1 MYFKRH
7 IRLRALAPLM
17 AALMAFQSCRHS
29 TQPESVEADNLQ
41 GSISISGAFALYPM
55 AVEWTNAFSALH
67 PAVRID
73 LSSGGAGKGMTDV
86 LNGMVD
92 FAMLSREPHD
102 EERNKGAIDF
112 SVAKDA
118 VLPVFSASNPLY
130 EKIMAHGI
138 TADDARKIW
147 ITAEITTWGQLIGT
161 HDDTPIHV
169 YTRSDACGAA
179 QTFAAWFD
187 AVQEDLGGTAVYGDP
202 GISKAVI
209 DDPLGIGYNN
219 MAYAYDSE
227 TLNMQTGLEVLPLDI
242 DGNRSVTDE
251 EKLYTTRS
259 TIAKAIEEGRFP
271 APPSRNLYLV
281 TNGVPADTA
290 ALEFLK
296 FVITDGQAF
305 NEPNGYVRI
314 SNASARESMRNLNVG
329 RKGRGLK
336 RDNTQLMT
344 LIAGLVVVL
353 LFLTAGVQLFMR
365 SHIKRRVY
373 RQKLSETMMV
383 ILSFSSIAMLIALLW
398 GLWGKAAPM
407 FDKSTLGELLTGT
420 EWKPSQGLFGFRPFI
435 HGTLAV
441 TMLSICFSLPLSLLT
456 AVFITEYAPKYLK
469 SIVNPALDI
478 LASLPSVVFGVW
490 GVLTLI
496 PKFGY
501 SLLTASLVLG
511 VMVLPIMVSLFC
523 EIFAT
528 VPTDMRDSSFALG
541 ATRWQT
547 TRKVVLRKSLPGIF
561 AAVVLALSKCIGET
575 IAVMMVCGCVP
586 RLRGSWLDPFYTLP
600 ALIGNNYG
608 EMASIPLYES
618 AIMFAA
624 LLLLLLVLL
633 FNILSR
639 VILYRIEKNN

>member
-1 MYFKRH
+1 MYFKN
-7 IRLRALAPLM
+7 LNGPKAFTPLLAVL
-17 AALMAFQSCRHS
+17 LAFTSCHHKEIGN
-29 TQPESVEADNLQ
+29 PDADNLQ
-41 GSISISGAFALYPM
+41 GSVSISGAFALYPM
-55 AVEWTNAFSALH
+55 AVEWTNEFSARH

-102 EERNKGAIDF
+102 EEREKGAIDF
-112 SVAKDA
+112 TVAKDA
-118 VLPVFSASNPLY
+118 VLPVFSASNPLRD
-130 EKIMAHGI
+130 KILAHGI

-147 ITAEITTWGQLIGT
+147 ITGEYTTWGQLLGT
-161 HDDTPIHV
+161 TDNNPIHV

-179 QTFAAWFD
+179 QTFAAWFG

-209 DDPLGIGYNN
+209 DDALGIGFNN

-227 TLNMQTGLEVLPLDI
+227 TLKMQTGLEVLPLDI
-242 DGNRSVTDE
+242 NGDRSISDD
-251 EKLYTTRS
+251 EKLYETRS
-259 TIAKAIEEGRFP
+259 SIAKAIEEGRFP

-296 FVITDGQAF
+296 FVITDGQGF

-314 SNASARESMRNLNVG
+314 SNASARESMRKLNVG
-329 RKGRGLK
+329 RKSRGLK

-344 LIAGLVVVL
+344 LIACLVVVL
-353 LFLTAGVQLFMR
+353 LFLTAGVQFLMR
-365 SHIKRRVY
+365 SHTKRRVF
-373 RQKLSETMMV
+373 RQRLSETMMI
-383 ILSFSSIAMLIALLW
+383 ILSFSSIALLIALLV

-441 TMLSICFSLPLSLLT
+441 TLLSICFSLPLSLLT
-456 AVFITEYAPKYLK
+456 AVFITEYAPRYLK
-469 SIVNPALDI
+469 SLVNPALDI
-478 LASLPSVVFGVW
+478 LASLPSVIFGVW

-547 TRKVVLRKSLPGIF
+547 TRKVVIRKSLPGIF
-561 AAVVLALSKCIGET
+561 AAVVLALTKCIGET

-639 VILYRIEKNN
+639 VMLYRIEKNN

>member
-1 MYFKRH
+1 
-7 IRLRALAPLM
+7 
-17 AALMAFQSCRHS
+17 
-29 TQPESVEADNLQ
+29 
-41 GSISISGAFALYPM
+41 M
-55 AVEWTNAFSALH
+55 AVEWTNEFSARH

-102 EERNKGAIDF
+102 EEREKGAIDF
-112 SVAKDA
+112 TVAKDA
-118 VLPVFSASNPLY
+118 VLPVFSASNPLRD
-130 EKIMAHGI
+130 KILAHGI

-147 ITAEITTWGQLIGT
+147 ITGEYTTWGQLLGT
-161 HDDTPIHV
+161 TDNNPIHV

-179 QTFAAWFD
+179 QTFAAWFG

-209 DDPLGIGYNN
+209 DDALGIGFNN

-227 TLNMQTGLEVLPLDI
+227 TLKMQTGLEVLPLDI
-242 DGNRSVTDE
+242 DGDRSVTDE

-314 SNASARESMRNLNVG
+314 SNASTRESMRKLNVG

-639 VILYRIEKNN
+639 VMLYRIEKNS

>member
-1 MYFKRH
+1 MYFNHCK
-7 IRLRALAPLM
+7 LKTLTPLLAVFLV
-17 AALMAFQSCRHS
+17 FSSCQHKE
-29 TQPESVEADNLQ
+29 TDNVGTDNLQ

-55 AVEWTNAFSALH
+55 AVEWTNEFSARH
-67 PAVRID
+67 PQVRID

-86 LNGMVD
+86 INGMVD

-102 EERNKGAIDF
+102 EEREKGAIDF
-112 SVAKDA
+112 TVAKDA
-118 VLPVFSASNPLY
+118 VLPVFSSSNPLHD
-130 EKIMAHGI
+130 KIMAHGI

-147 ITAEITTWGQLIGT
+147 ITGEYTTWGQLLGT
-161 HDDTPIHV
+161 SDNNPIHV

-187 AVQEDLGGTAVYGDP
+187 AVQEDLRGTAVYGDP

-209 DDPLGIGYNN
+209 DDPLGIGFNN

-227 TLNMQTGLEVLPLDI
+227 TLNLQEGLSVLPLDI
-242 DGNRSVTDE
+242 DGNKSVSDD
-251 EKLYTTRS
+251 EKLYDTRS
-259 TIAKAIEEGRFP
+259 SIAKAIEEGGFP

-281 TNGVPADTA
+281 TNGIPSDTTS
-290 ALEFLK
+290 LEFLK
-296 FVITDGQAF
+296 FVISEGQEF

-314 SNASARESMRNLNVG
+314 SNASARESMRKLNGG
-329 RKGRGLK
+329 RKGGGLR
-336 RDNTQLMT
+336 RDNTRLMT
-344 LIAGLVVVL
+344 LLAGIVVVL
-353 LFLTAGVQLFMR
+353 LFMTAGVQFLLPSR
-365 SHIKRRVY
+365 TKRRVF
-373 RQKLSETMMV
+373 RQRMSETMMV
-383 ILSFSSIAMLIALLW
+383 ILSFSSVALLIALLAA
-398 GLWGKAAPM
+398 LWGKASPM
-407 FDKSTLGELLTGT
+407 FEKSSLSELLMGT
-420 EWKPSQGLFGFRPFI
+420 QWKPSQGLFGFRPFI

-441 TMLSICFSLPLSLLT
+441 TLLSICFSLPLSLFT
-456 AVFITEYAPKYLK
+456 AVFITEYAPRFLK
-469 SIVNPALDI
+469 HIVNPALDI
-478 LASLPSVVFGVW
+478 LASLPSVIFGLW

-501 SLLTASLVLG
+501 SLLTASLVLA

-528 VPTDMRDSSFALG
+528 VPDDMRDSSFALG

-575 IAVMMVCGCVP
+575 IAVMMVCGCLP
-586 RLRGSWLDPFYTLP
+586 RLRGSWMDPFYTLP

-639 VILYRIEKNN
+639 VMLYRIEKES

>member
-1 MYFKRH
+1 MYFKRR

-55 AVEWTNAFSALH
+55 AVEWTNEFSARH

-102 EERNKGAIDF
+102 EEREKGAIDF
-112 SVAKDA
+112 TVAKDA
-118 VLPVFSASNPLY
+118 VLPVFSASNPLRD
-130 EKIMAHGI
+130 KILAHGI

-147 ITAEITTWGQLIGT
+147 ITGEYTTWGQLLGT
-161 HDDTPIHV
+161 TDNNPIHV

-179 QTFAAWFD
+179 QTFAAWFG

-209 DDPLGIGYNN
+209 DDALGIGFNN

-227 TLNMQTGLEVLPLDI
+227 TLKMQTGLEVLPLDI
-242 DGNRSVTDE
+242 DGDRSVSDD

-314 SNASARESMRNLNVG
+314 SNASARESMRKLNVG

-639 VILYRIEKNN
+639 VILYRIEKNS

>member
-1 MYFKRH
+1 MYFKRR

-17 AALMAFQSCRHS
+17 AALMVFQSCRHS

-102 EERNKGAIDF
+102 EERDKGAIDF

-147 ITAEITTWGQLIGT
+147 ITGEYTTWGQLLGT
-161 HDDTPIHV
+161 TDNNPIHV

-227 TLNMQTGLEVLPLDI
+227 TLKMQTGLEVLPLDI
-242 DGNRSVTDE
+242 NGDRSISDD

-314 SNASARESMRNLNVG
+314 SNASARESMRKLNVG
-329 RKGRGLK
+329 RKSRGLK

-344 LIAGLVVVL
+344 LIAGFVVVL
-353 LFLTAGVQLFMR
+353 LFLTAGVQFLMR
-365 SHIKRRVY
+365 SHTKRRVF
-373 RQKLSETMMV
+373 RQRLSETMMI
-383 ILSFSSIAMLIALLW
+383 ILSFSSIALLIALLV

-407 FDKSTLGELLTGT
+407 FDKSTLGQLLTGT

-441 TMLSICFSLPLSLLT
+441 TLLSICFSLPLSLLT
-456 AVFITEYAPKYLK
+456 AVFITEYAPRYLK
-469 SIVNPALDI
+469 SLVNPALDI

>member
-1 MYFKRH
+1 MYFKDFN
-7 IRLRALAPLM
+7 RLKVLTPLLAVL
-17 AALMAFQSCRHS
+17 LAFTSCQHKN
-29 TQPESVEADNLQ
+29 TENQDADNLQ
-41 GSISISGAFALYPM
+41 GSVSISGAFALYPM
-55 AVEWTNAFSALH
+55 AVEWTNEFSARH

-102 EERNKGAIDF
+102 EEREKGAIDF
-112 SVAKDA
+112 TVAKDA
-118 VLPVFSASNPLY
+118 VLPVFSASNPLRD
-130 EKIMAHGI
+130 KILSHGI

-147 ITAEITTWGQLIGT
+147 ITGEYTTWGQLLGT
-161 HDDTPIHV
+161 NDNNPIHV

-179 QTFAAWFD
+179 QTFAAWFG
-187 AVQEDLGGTAVYGDP
+187 AVQEDLSGTAVYGDP

-209 DDPLGIGYNN
+209 DDALGIGFNN

-242 DGNRSVTDE
+242 DGNKSVSDE
-251 EKLYTTRS
+251 EKLYETRS

-281 TNGVPADTA
+281 TNGVPSDTA
-290 ALEFLK
+290 SLEFIK
-296 FVITDGQAF
+296 FVISDGQEF

-314 SNASARESMRNLNVG
+314 SNASARESMRKLNGG
-329 RKGRGLK
+329 RRGRGLK

-353 LFLTAGVQLFMR
+353 LFLTAGVQFLMR
-365 SHIKRRVY
+365 SHTKRRVF
-373 RQKLSETMMV
+373 RQRMSETMMI
-383 ILSFSSIAMLIALLW
+383 ILSFSSIALLIALLV

-420 EWKPSQGLFGFRPFI
+420 QWKPSQGLFGFRPFI

-441 TMLSICFSLPLSLLT
+441 TLLSICFSLPLSLLT
-456 AVFITEYAPKYLK
+456 AVFITEYAPRFLK
-469 SIVNPALDI
+469 QIVNPALDI
-478 LASLPSVVFGVW
+478 LASLPSVIFGVW

-501 SLLTASLVLG
+501 SLFTASLVLG

-547 TRKVVLRKSLPGIF
+547 TRKVVIRKSLPGIF

-639 VILYRIEKNN
+639 VILYRIEKDN

>member
-55 AVEWTNAFSALH
+55 AVEWTNAFSAMH

-314 SNASARESMRNLNVG
+314 SNASARESMRKLNVG

-407 FDKSTLGELLTGT
+407 FDKST
-420 EWKPSQGLFGFRPFI
+420 
-435 HGTLAV
+435 
-441 TMLSICFSLPLSLLT
+441 
-456 AVFITEYAPKYLK
+456 
-469 SIVNPALDI
+469 
-478 LASLPSVVFGVW
+478 
-490 GVLTLI
+490 
-496 PKFGY
+496 
-501 SLLTASLVLG
+501 
-511 VMVLPIMVSLFC
+511 
-523 EIFAT
+523 
-528 VPTDMRDSSFALG
+528 
-541 ATRWQT
+541 
-547 TRKVVLRKSLPGIF
+547 
-561 AAVVLALSKCIGET
+561 
-575 IAVMMVCGCVP
+575 
-586 RLRGSWLDPFYTLP
+586 
-600 ALIGNNYG
+600 
-608 EMASIPLYES
+608 
-618 AIMFAA
+618 
-624 LLLLLLVLL
+624 
-633 FNILSR
+633 
-639 VILYRIEKNN
+639 

>member
-1 MYFKRH
+1 
-7 IRLRALAPLM
+7 
-17 AALMAFQSCRHS
+17 
-29 TQPESVEADNLQ
+29 
-41 GSISISGAFALYPM
+41 
-55 AVEWTNAFSALH
+55 
-67 PAVRID
+67 
-73 LSSGGAGKGMTDV
+73 MTDV

-102 EERNKGAIDF
+102 EEREKGAIDF
-112 SVAKDA
+112 TVAKDA
-118 VLPVFSASNPLY
+118 VLPVFSASNPLRD
-130 EKIMAHGI
+130 KILAHGI

-147 ITAEITTWGQLIGT
+147 ITGEYTTWGQLLGT
-161 HDDTPIHV
+161 TDNNPIHV

-179 QTFAAWFD
+179 QTFAAWFG

-209 DDPLGIGYNN
+209 DDALGIGFNN

-227 TLNMQTGLEVLPLDI
+227 TLKMQTGLEVLPLDI
-242 DGNRSVTDE
+242 DGDRSVSDD
-251 EKLYTTRS
+251 EKLYETRS

-281 TNGVPADTA
+281 TNGVPTDTA
-290 ALEFLK
+290 SLEFIK
-296 FVITDGQAF
+296 FVISDGQEF

-314 SNASARESMRNLNVG
+314 SNASARESMRKLNVG
-329 RKGRGLK
+329 RKSRGLK

-353 LFLTAGVQLFMR
+353 LFLTAGIQFLMR
-365 SHIKRRVY
+365 SHTKRRVF
-373 RQKLSETMMV
+373 RQKLSESMMI
-383 ILSFSSIAMLIALLW
+383 ILSFSSIALLIALLV

-547 TRKVVLRKSLPGIF
+547 TRKVVIRKSLPGIF

-639 VILYRIEKNN
+639 VMLYRIEKNS